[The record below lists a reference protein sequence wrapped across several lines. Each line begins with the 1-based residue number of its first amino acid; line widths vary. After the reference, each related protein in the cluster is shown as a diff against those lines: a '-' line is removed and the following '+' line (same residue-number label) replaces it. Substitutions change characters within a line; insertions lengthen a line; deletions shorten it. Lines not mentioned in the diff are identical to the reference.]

1 MRLVV
6 FGATGSIGRHLVEQ
20 ALANGHEVTAFSRS
34 GRAATDA
41 EGSLRIQRGD
51 VLVPD
56 AVAQAISGQEAVL
69 CTLGAGL
76 KGRVRAEGTA
86 NIVAAMQR
94 HGVKRLVCQ
103 TTLGVGE
110 SWANLNFRWKYVM
123 FGLLLRAAYRDH
135 VRQEEVVRQSGL
147 DWTIVRPSAFTDAPA
162 VRPVR
167 NGFPPETRDLA
178 LTVPR
183 AEVARFMLSLIDD
196 PQSHGRAIGLS
207 S

>member
-6 FGATGSIGRHLVEQ
+6 FGATGSVGRHLVEL

-34 GRAATDA
+34 GRAPSDA
-41 EGSLRIQRGD
+41 GESLRIFRGG
-51 VLVPD
+51 VLTPD
-56 AVAQAISGQEAVL
+56 AVARAVAGQQAVL

-103 TTLGVGE
+103 TTLAVGE

-135 VRQEEVVRQSGL
+135 VRQEEVVR
-147 DWTIVRPSAFTDAPA
+147 
-162 VRPVR
+162 
-167 NGFPPETRDLA
+167 
-178 LTVPR
+178 
-183 AEVARFMLSLIDD
+183 
-196 PQSHGRAIGLS
+196 
-207 S
+207 